1 MRPTRATVRSM
12 SNILAFLGISLVVIM
27 TPGPDTALT
36 IRNTLLAGVR
46 GGVFTAIGVSAG
58 QLIWA
63 LAASVGMVGLLV
75 ASAPVFEVLRYAGAA
90 YLIWIGVQTLYSAF
104 WPAAAR
110 PSPADLAGRRHMG
123 ALGALRQGIINDLAN
138 PKMAVF
144 FASLFPQ
151 FVPAE
156 SASFATLM
164 LLGVVFSTMTLTWL
178 VAYALA
184 VAKAGD
190 LLRRSGIRRAVE
202 GVTGA
207 VLIAFGLRLAS
218 EHR

>member
-1 MRPTRATVRSM
+1 MTQF
-12 SNILAFLGISLVVIM
+12 LAFLGISLVVIM

-36 IRNTLLAGVR
+36 IRNTLMGGVR

-63 LAASVGMVGLLV
+63 LAASAGVVGLLV

-90 YLIWIGVQTLYSAF
+90 YLIWIGVQTLLSAF
-104 WPAAAR
+104 RPASAAPNVPGQGARR
-110 PSPADLAGRRHMG
+110 PLRSSRAF
-123 ALGALRQGIINDLAN
+123 RQGIINDLAN
-138 PKMAVF
+138 PKMAAF

-156 SASFATLM
+156 SASFGALM
-164 LLGVVFSTMTLTWL
+164 LLGLVFSGLTLTWL
-178 VAYALA
+178 VAYAFA

-190 LLRRSGIRRAVE
+190 FLRRSGIRRAIE

-207 VLIAFGLRLAS
+207 VLIAFGLRLAT

>member
-1 MRPTRATVRSM
+1 M
-12 SNILAFLGISLVVIM
+12 SNYLAFVGISLVVIM

-36 IRNTLLAGVR
+36 VRNTLLDGAR
-46 GGVFTAIGVSAG
+46 GGVFTAIGVSVG

-63 LAASVGMVGLLV
+63 LAASAGVVGVLV

-90 YLIWIGVQTLYSAF
+90 YLIWIGIQTLYSAVR
-104 WPAAAR
+104 PAAAMR
-110 PSPADLAGRRHMG
+110 TAPDRGGRRRAG
-123 ALGALRQGIINDLAN
+123 AFGAFRQGVINDLAN
-138 PKMAVF
+138 PKMAAF

-156 SASFATLM
+156 SASFAALM
-164 LLGVVFSTMTLTWL
+164 LLGVVFSAMTLAWL
-178 VAYALA
+178 VAYAFA

-190 LLRRSGIRRAVE
+190 LLRRSGIRRAIE

>member
-1 MRPTRATVRSM
+1 M
-12 SNILAFLGISLVVIM
+12 SNYLAFLGISLVVIM
-27 TPGPDTALT
+27 TPGPDTALA
-36 IRNTLLAGVR
+36 IRNTLLGGAR
-46 GGVFTAIGVSAG
+46 GGVFTAFGVSAG

-63 LAASVGMVGLLV
+63 LAASAGVVGVLV

-90 YLIWIGVQTLYSAF
+90 YLIWIGAQSLMSAF
-104 WPAAAR
+104 RPAIAA
-110 PSPADLAGRRHMG
+110 PSASGHGGERR
-123 ALGALRQGIINDLAN
+123 LGAAGAFRQGIINDLAN
-138 PKMAVF
+138 PKMAAF

-156 SASFATLM
+156 SASFAALM
-164 LLGVVFSTMTLTWL
+164 LLGVVFSAMTLAWL
-178 VAYALA
+178 TAYAFA
-184 VAKAGD
+184 VARVGNV
-190 LLRRSGIRRAVE
+190 LRRSGARRAIE

>member
-1 MRPTRATVRSM
+1 MGGY
-12 SNILAFLGISLVVIM
+12 LAFLGISLIVIM

-36 IRNTLLAGVR
+36 VRNTLLGGAR
-46 GGVFTAIGVSAG
+46 GGVFTAIGVAAGQVLWASAASAG
-58 QLIWA
+58 
-63 LAASVGMVGLLV
+63 VVGLLV
-75 ASAPVFEVLRYAGAA
+75 ASAPVFEALKLVGAA
-90 YLIWIGVQTLYSAF
+90 YLMVIGVQTLYSAF
-104 WPAAAR
+104 RPGSAAPSARGAAR
-110 PSPADLAGRRHMG
+110 RIGPGR
-123 ALGALRQGIINDLAN
+123 ALRQGLVNDLAN
-138 PKMAVF
+138 PKMAAF

-151 FVPAE
+151 FVPE
-156 SASFATLM
+156 GSASFAALM
-164 LLGVVFSTMTLTWL
+164 MLGLVFSAMTLAWL

-190 LLRRSGIRRAVE
+190 LLRRSGIRRAIE

>member
-1 MRPTRATVRSM
+1 MT
-12 SNILAFLGISLVVIM
+12 NYLAFLGIALVVIT

-36 IRNTLLAGVR
+36 IRNTLIGGAR
-46 GGVFTAIGVSAG
+46 GGIFTALGVSTG
-58 QLIWA
+58 LTIWA
-63 LAASVGMVGLLV
+63 LAASAGVVGVLV
-75 ASAPVFEVLRYAGAA
+75 ASAPVFEALRYAGAA
-90 YLIWIGVQTLYSAF
+90 YLIWIGVQSLLSASR
-104 WPAAAR
+104 PAIATQGGA
-110 PSPADLAGRRHMG
+110 SPETRRRLG
-123 ALGALRQGIINDLAN
+123 ALGAFRQGLVNDLAN
-138 PKMAVF
+138 PKIAAF

-156 SASFATLM
+156 GASFGALMVLGLTFSAVTLIW
-164 LLGVVFSTMTLTWL
+164 LT
-178 VAYALA
+178 AYAFA

-190 LLRRSGIRRAVE
+190 ILRRSGIRRAIE

>member
-1 MRPTRATVRSM
+1 MT
-12 SNILAFLGISLVVIM
+12 NYLAFLGISLVVIT

-36 IRNTLLAGVR
+36 IRNTLIGGAR
-46 GGVFTAIGVSAG
+46 GGIFTALGVSTG
-58 QLIWA
+58 LTIWA
-63 LAASVGMVGLLV
+63 LAASAGVVGVLV
-75 ASAPVFEVLRYAGAA
+75 ASAPVFEALRYAGAA
-90 YLIWIGVQTLYSAF
+90 YLIWVGAQSLWGAF
-104 WPAAAR
+104 R
-110 PSPADLAGRRHMG
+110 PTIAPPGTSSPGKRRRLG
-123 ALGALRQGIINDLAN
+123 ALGAFRQGLINDLAN
-138 PKMAVF
+138 PKIAAF

-156 SASFATLM
+156 GASFAALM
-164 LLGVVFSTMTLTWL
+164 VLGLTFSMVTLTWL
-178 VAYALA
+178 TAYAFA

-190 LLRRSGIRRAVE
+190 ILRRSGIRRTIE

>member
-1 MRPTRATVRSM
+1 M
-12 SNILAFLGISLVVIM
+12 SITLAFLGISLVVIT

-36 IRNTLLAGVR
+36 IRNTLLGGAR

-58 QLIWA
+58 QVIWA
-63 LAASVGMVGLLV
+63 LATSAGVVGLLV
-75 ASAPVFEVLRYAGAA
+75 ASALVFEVLRYAGAA
-90 YLIWIGVQTLYSAF
+90 YLIWIGAQTLVSAF
-104 WPAAAR
+104 R
-110 PSPADLAGRRHMG
+110 PETVMPRSAGKGPGRH
-123 ALGALRQGIINDLAN
+123 LGSFGSFRQGLVNDLTN
-138 PKMAVF
+138 PKMAAF

-156 SASFATLM
+156 SASFGALM
-164 LLGVVFSTMTLTWL
+164 VLGLVFSSMTLAWL
-178 VAYALA
+178 VAYAFA

-190 LLRRSGIRRAVE
+190 ILRRSGIRRAIE

-207 VLIAFGLRLAS
+207 VLIAFGLRLAT

>member
-1 MRPTRATVRSM
+1 M
-12 SNILAFLGISLVVIM
+12 SNYLAFLGISLVVIM

-36 IRNTLLAGVR
+36 IRNTILGGAR
-46 GGVFTAIGVSAG
+46 SGVFTALGVSAG
-58 QLIWA
+58 QLVWA
-63 LAASVGMVGLLV
+63 LAASAGVVGVLM

-90 YLIWIGVQTLYSAF
+90 YLIWIGMQTLYNAFRPTSAV
-104 WPAAAR
+104 PSAPGAAR
-110 PSPADLAGRRHMG
+110 RLAG
-123 ALGALRQGIINDLAN
+123 LGAFRQGIINDLAN
-138 PKMAVF
+138 PKMAAF

-156 SASFATLM
+156 SASFGALM
-164 LLGVVFSTMTLTWL
+164 GLGVVFSGLTLTWL

-190 LLRRSGIRRAVE
+190 ILRRSGIRRAIE

-218 EHR
+218 EQR

>member
-1 MRPTRATVRSM
+1 MTHY
-12 SNILAFLGISLVVIM
+12 LAFLGISLVVIM

-36 IRNTLLAGVR
+36 IRNTLL
-46 GGVFTAIGVSAG
+46 GGARSGLFTAIGVSSG
-58 QLIWA
+58 LLIWA
-63 LAASVGMVGLLV
+63 LAASAGVVSVLV
-75 ASAPVFEVLRYAGAA
+75 ASEPVFEILRYAGAA
-90 YLIWIGVQTLYSAF
+90 YLVWVGAQTLLSAF
-104 WPAAAR
+104 RPTASVSNAA
-110 PSPADLAGRRHMG
+110 G
-123 ALGALRQGIINDLAN
+123 LGARRGLSAFGAFRQGIINDLAN
-138 PKMAVF
+138 PKIAAF

-156 SASFATLM
+156 DASFGALM
-164 LLGVVFSTMTLTWL
+164 LLGLTFSTVTLTWL
-178 VAYALA
+178 TVYAFA

-190 LLRRSGIRRAVE
+190 FLRRSRIRRAIE

>member
-1 MRPTRATVRSM
+1 MT
-12 SNILAFLGISLVVIM
+12 NYLAFLGIALVVIT

-36 IRNTLLAGVR
+36 IRNTLIAGAR
-46 GGVFTAIGVSAG
+46 GGIFTAIGVSAG
-58 QLIWA
+58 LMIWA
-63 LAASVGMVGLLV
+63 LAASAGVVGVLV
-75 ASAPVFEVLRYAGAA
+75 ASAPVFEALRYAGAA
-90 YLIWIGVQTLYSAF
+90 YLIWVGVQSLLSALR
-104 WPAAAR
+104 PAIAA
-110 PSPADLAGRRHMG
+110 PTTSGPDNRRRLG
-123 ALGALRQGIINDLAN
+123 ALGAFRQGLINDLAN
-138 PKMAVF
+138 PKIAAF

-156 SASFATLM
+156 GASFGALM
-164 LLGVVFSTMTLTWL
+164 VLGLTFSVVTLTWL
-178 VAYALA
+178 TAYAFA

-190 LLRRSGIRRAVE
+190 VLRRSGIRRAIE

>member
-1 MRPTRATVRSM
+1 MT
-12 SNILAFLGISLVVIM
+12 NFLAFLGISLVVIM

-36 IRNTLLAGVR
+36 IRNTLLGGAR

-63 LAASVGMVGLLV
+63 LAASAGVVGVLV

-104 WPAAAR
+104 RPANAG
-110 PSPADLAGRRHMG
+110 PSPLRRAAGRRLG
-123 ALGALRQGIINDLAN
+123 RLGAFRQGLINDLAN
-138 PKMAVF
+138 PKMAAF

-156 SASFATLM
+156 SASFGVLM
-164 LLGVVFSTMTLTWL
+164 LLGLVFSALTLAWL
-178 VAYALA
+178 VAYAFA

-190 LLRRSGIRRAVE
+190 VLRRSGIRRAIE
-202 GVTGA
+202 AVTGV

>member
-1 MRPTRATVRSM
+1 M
-12 SNILAFLGISLVVIM
+12 SGYLAFLGISLVVIM

-36 IRNTLLAGVR
+36 VRNTLLGGAR
-46 GGVFTAIGVSAG
+46 GGVFTAMGVAAGQVLWASAASAG
-58 QLIWA
+58 
-63 LAASVGMVGLLV
+63 VVGLLA
-75 ASAPVFEVLRYAGAA
+75 ASAPVFEALKLVGAA
-90 YLIWIGVQTLYSAF
+90 YLMVIGVQTLYSAF
-104 WPAAAR
+104 RPGSAAPSARGAAR
-110 PSPADLAGRRHMG
+110 RIGPGR
-123 ALGALRQGIINDLAN
+123 ALRQGLVNDLAN
-138 PKMAVF
+138 PKMAAF

-151 FVPAE
+151 FVPE
-156 SASFATLM
+156 GSASFAALM
-164 LLGVVFSTMTLTWL
+164 MLGLVFSAMTLAWL

-190 LLRRSGIRRAVE
+190 LLRRSGIRRAIE

>member
-1 MRPTRATVRSM
+1 MGGY
-12 SNILAFLGISLVVIM
+12 LAFLGISLVVIM

-36 IRNTLLAGVR
+36 VRNTLLGGAR
-46 GGVFTAIGVSAG
+46 GGVFTAIGVAAGQVVWASAASAG
-58 QLIWA
+58 
-63 LAASVGMVGLLV
+63 VVGLLV
-75 ASAPVFEVLRYAGAA
+75 ASAPVFEALKLVGAA
-90 YLIWIGVQTLYSAF
+90 YLMVIGVQTLYGAFRSRSA
-104 WPAAAR
+104 A
-110 PSPADLAGRRHMG
+110 PSAPGVGGVRRLGPGR
-123 ALGALRQGIINDLAN
+123 ALRQGLVNDLAN
-138 PKMAVF
+138 PKMAAF

-151 FVPAE
+151 FVPE
-156 SASFATLM
+156 GSASFAALM
-164 LLGVVFSTMTLTWL
+164 MLGLVFSAMTLAWL

-190 LLRRSGIRRAVE
+190 LLRRSGIRRAIE

>member
-1 MRPTRATVRSM
+1 M
-12 SNILAFLGISLVVIM
+12 SAYLAFLGISLVVIM

-36 IRNTLLAGVR
+36 IRNTLLGGAR
-46 GGVFTAIGVSAG
+46 AGVFTAIGVSAG
-58 QLIWA
+58 QIIWA
-63 LAASVGMVGLLV
+63 LAASAGVVGLLV
-75 ASAPVFEVLRYAGAA
+75 ASAPVFEALKLAGAA

-104 WPAAAR
+104 RPGPGVAR
-110 PSPADLAGRRHMG
+110 VSSDGAGRRSHPI
-123 ALGALRQGIINDLAN
+123 AALRQGLINDLAN
-138 PKMAVF
+138 PKMAAF

-151 FVPAE
+151 FLPE
-156 SASFATLM
+156 DNASFAALM
-164 LLGVVFSTMTLTWL
+164 MLGLVFSCLTLTWL
-178 VAYALA
+178 VVYAFA

-190 LLRRSGIRRAVE
+190 VLRRSGIRRAIE

>member
-1 MRPTRATVRSM
+1 M
-12 SNILAFLGISLVVIM
+12 SGYLAFLGISLVVIM

-36 IRNTLLAGVR
+36 VRNTLLGGAR
-46 GGVFTAIGVSAG
+46 GGVFTAMGVAAGQVLWASAASAG
-58 QLIWA
+58 
-63 LAASVGMVGLLV
+63 VVGLLV
-75 ASAPVFEVLRYAGAA
+75 ASAPVFEALKLVGAA
-90 YLIWIGVQTLYSAF
+90 YLMVIGVQTLYSAF
-104 WPAAAR
+104 RPGSAAPSARGAAR
-110 PSPADLAGRRHMG
+110 RIGPGR
-123 ALGALRQGIINDLAN
+123 ALRQGLVNDLAN
-138 PKMAVF
+138 PKIAAF

-151 FVPAE
+151 FVPE
-156 SASFATLM
+156 GSASFAALM
-164 LLGVVFSTMTLTWL
+164 MLGLVFSAMTLAWL

-190 LLRRSGIRRAVE
+190 LLRRSGIRRAIE

>member
-1 MRPTRATVRSM
+1 M
-12 SNILAFLGISLVVIM
+12 SGYLAFLGISLVVIM

-36 IRNTLLAGVR
+36 VRNTLLGGAP
-46 GGVFTAIGVSAG
+46 GGVFTAMGVAAGQVLWASAASAG
-58 QLIWA
+58 
-63 LAASVGMVGLLV
+63 VVGLLV
-75 ASAPVFEVLRYAGAA
+75 ASAPVFEALKLVGAA
-90 YLIWIGVQTLYSAF
+90 YLMVIGVQTLYSAF
-104 WPAAAR
+104 RPGSAAPSARGAAR
-110 PSPADLAGRRHMG
+110 RIGPGR
-123 ALGALRQGIINDLAN
+123 ALRQGLVNDLAN
-138 PKMAVF
+138 PKMAAF

-151 FVPAE
+151 FVPE
-156 SASFATLM
+156 GSASFAALM
-164 LLGVVFSTMTLTWL
+164 MLGLVFSAMTLAWL

-190 LLRRSGIRRAVE
+190 LLRRSGIRRAIE

>member
-1 MRPTRATVRSM
+1 M
-12 SNILAFLGISLVVIM
+12 SGYLAFLGISLVVIM

-36 IRNTLLAGVR
+36 VRNTLLGGAR
-46 GGVFTAIGVSAG
+46 GGVFTAMGVAAEQVLWASAASAG
-58 QLIWA
+58 
-63 LAASVGMVGLLV
+63 VVGLLV
-75 ASAPVFEVLRYAGAA
+75 ASAPVFEALKLVGAA
-90 YLIWIGVQTLYSAF
+90 YLMVIGVQTLYSAF
-104 WPAAAR
+104 RPGSAAPSARGAAR
-110 PSPADLAGRRHMG
+110 RIGPGR
-123 ALGALRQGIINDLAN
+123 ALRQGLVNDLAN
-138 PKMAVF
+138 PKMAAF

-151 FVPAE
+151 FVPE
-156 SASFATLM
+156 GSASFAALM
-164 LLGVVFSTMTLTWL
+164 MLGLVFSAMTLAWL

-190 LLRRSGIRRAVE
+190 LLRRSGIRRAIE

>member
-1 MRPTRATVRSM
+1 M
-12 SNILAFLGISLVVIM
+12 SGYLAFLGISLVVIM

-36 IRNTLLAGVR
+36 VRNTITGGAR
-46 GGVFTAIGVSAG
+46 GGVLTAIGVALGQLLWASAASAG
-58 QLIWA
+58 
-63 LAASVGMVGLLV
+63 VVGLLV
-75 ASAPVFEVLRYAGAA
+75 ASAPVFEALKLAGAA
-90 YLIWIGVQTLYSAF
+90 YLIVTGVQTLYGAFRPGASA
-104 WPAAAR
+104 PRAPR
-110 PSPADLAGRRHMG
+110 DGAGRHGWTR
-123 ALGALRQGIINDLAN
+123 ALRQGLVNDLAN
-138 PKMAVF
+138 PKMAAF

-151 FVPAE
+151 FVPE
-156 SASFATLM
+156 GSASFAALM
-164 LLGVVFSTMTLTWL
+164 MLGLVFSAMTLAWL

-190 LLRRSGIRRAVE
+190 LLRRSGIRRAIE